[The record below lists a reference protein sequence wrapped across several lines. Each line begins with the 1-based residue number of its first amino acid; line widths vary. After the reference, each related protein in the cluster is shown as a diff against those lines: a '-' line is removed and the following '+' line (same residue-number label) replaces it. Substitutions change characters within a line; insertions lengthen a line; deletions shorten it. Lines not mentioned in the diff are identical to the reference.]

1 MAIITI
7 SRSTFSGG
15 KTLAEQLAKQTGYP
29 CFSREMIISDTA
41 NEYGISEDEL
51 IATIHKPPPF
61 WQQVPG
67 KRISYLKCF
76 TAVLLSKAS
85 GKDFIY
91 HGYAGQLLLE
101 GISHVLR
108 IRVIADDEYR
118 IKAAM
123 ELMKIGKNEAIA
135 YIEKVDKER
144 DKVVKF
150 FYGLDWGDP
159 ALYDLVLNLERMSVE
174 NACDVILYAAGR
186 DDFQATDRSEKS
198 LNDLTL
204 SSRVWGAL
212 AKNRLTS
219 NAAVKVAADNGN
231 IRISGSA
238 GSSKVVD
245 AIPSVVTQIEG
256 VKEVTNEVGMGGDW
270 YW

>member
-15 KTLAEQLAKQTGYP
+15 KMLAEQLAEKTDLP
-29 CFSREMIISDTA
+29 CFSREMIISDTSE
-41 NEYGISEDEL
+41 EYGISEEEL
-51 IATIHKPPPF
+51 TATIHKPPPF

-76 TAVLLSKAS
+76 TAVLLNKA
-85 GKDFIY
+85 GGRDFIY

-108 IRVIADDEYR
+108 VRAIADDEYR
-118 IKAAM
+118 IDAAM
-123 ELMKIGKNEAIA
+123 KLMKSGRDEAVA

-150 FYGLDWGDP
+150 FYGLNWGDP
-159 ALYDLVLNLERMSVE
+159 ALYDLVINLERMSVQD
-174 NACDVILYAAGR
+174 AVDIILHAAIR
-186 DDFQATDRSEKS
+186 DNFTASERSVKS
-198 LNDLTL
+198 LNDLTM

-219 NAAVKVAADNGN
+219 NAAVKVAADDGN
-231 IRISGSA
+231 IRISGNARS
-238 GSSKVVD
+238 GKVVD
-245 AIPSVVTQIEG
+245 AIPTVIEQIEG
-256 VKEVTNEVGMGGDW
+256 VKSVSNEVGMGGDW